1 MAINIATPNIDD
13 LKHHSVFGSSVD
25 QTTDLYTNDIINV
38 PGGWT
43 TTTVRIH
50 GGSDTVYGRDSDDI
64 IYDNR
69 AINGRPLV
77 APDGSTYIPAGSG
90 SSGND
95 SDFRRRRQGYD
106 ICRRWPELLR
116 RRCRDRHRRLLTR
129 ERRRECRP
137 GYR

>member
-25 QTTDLYTNDIINV
+25 QTTDLYTNDVINV

-77 APDGSTYIPAGSG
+77 GPDGSTYIPAGSG
-90 SSGND
+90 SSGDDRIFAAGGRDTIFAGDGQNY
-95 SDFRRRRQGYD
+95 YD
-106 ICRRWPELLR
+106 GG
-116 RRCRDRHRRLLTR
+116 CRDRHRRLLTR